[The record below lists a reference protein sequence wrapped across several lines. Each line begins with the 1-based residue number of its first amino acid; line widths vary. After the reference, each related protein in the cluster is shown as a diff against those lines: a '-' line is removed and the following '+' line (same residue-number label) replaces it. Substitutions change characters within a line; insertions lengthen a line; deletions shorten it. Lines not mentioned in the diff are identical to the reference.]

1 MKNYKTSKK
10 AKETESE
17 KLSRQETPKKCMRR
31 YTRRIKDNTRAEE
44 KQAWLE
50 KQNVQIR
57 KCWQKRQDNK
67 FDEIKPVP
75 KFTAWQIVDEPLPIL
90 TH

>member
-44 KQAWLE
+44 KQA
-50 KQNVQIR
+50 
-57 KCWQKRQDNK
+57 
-67 FDEIKPVP
+67 
-75 KFTAWQIVDEPLPIL
+75 
-90 TH
+90 